1 MNKKIYTKL
10 LSEVLHDLKYFKD
23 NDIYKA
29 IVVYIDDKEKY
40 VDYEVANTSPY
51 WDTINP
57 DEEDIAEAEA
67 YRQAK
72 SLNRTVTYDGIELF
86 NILDTNE
93 DFEVMPIWVFGVWLC
108 HRIQLELT
116 DNITYEQSLDLF
128 NELANTKINNKDL
141 KEYLTTLNELDFSI
155 N

>member
-1 MNKKIYTKL
+1 MNKKIYIRL

-29 IVVYIDDKEKY
+29 IVVYIDAKAKH

-57 DEEDIAEAEA
+57 DEEDIAEAKA

-72 SLNRTVTYDGIELF
+72 LSNRTVTYDGIELF
-86 NILDTNE
+86 NILDVNE
-93 DFEVMPIWVFGVWLC
+93 DFKIMPIWVFGVWLC

-116 DNITYEQSLDLF
+116 DNITYEQSLALF
-128 NELANTKINNKDL
+128 NELASSKINSKDL
-141 KEYLTTLNELDFSI
+141 KEYLTTLNELDFI
-155 N
+155 V